1 MKPIM
6 KPIKLRTTQPIP
18 MSDNGKYFWLKL
30 IKVCE
35 KDVLE
40 MNSGL
45 AFNPSTNAAIIV
57 KKMVH

>member
-1 MKPIM
+1 M

-35 KDVLE
+35 NDVLE

>member
-1 MKPIM
+1 
-6 KPIKLRTTQPIP
+6 P

-35 KDVLE
+35 NDVLE

-45 AFNPSTNAAIIV
+45 AFNPSTNAAIVYIHITDYPQKILV
-57 KKMVH
+57 LSFYKSH